1 MANFFFYGTLCHLP
15 LLELVLNRA
24 LSEDD
29 LAPAHLPDHAV
40 TWVRGEG
47 FPMIR
52 SMPGTRAD
60 GMVLRGASGEDEA
73 RLRYYEG
80 GFDYGLSDLRAQT
93 AQGDVAVQVFFPDDP
108 AWMPGA
114 PWSLE
119 DWVHDWGALTL
130 LAAEEAMGQF
140 GRWSPDEMSARWP
153 QMCRRAASRLR
164 AQARSGPPPMA
175 LGQVEVAARDLT
187 HIGFYRTE
195 RWRLRHPRFDG
206 TMTAELEREVFLTS
220 EAVVVLPYDPVRDA
234 VLLIEQFRPNV
245 MAAGDPNP
253 WVAEPVAGLMD
264 PGETPEDTAHRETA
278 EEAGLSLN
286 ALHSVGRAYSS
297 TGSSTEFV
305 HLFIGIA
312 DFSTRVGGGGLASE
326 GEDIRGLE
334 QPFAALMED
343 LGAGRVRDMPLIVT
357 AQWLAMN
364 RDKWR
369 ASA

>member
-1 MANFFFYGTLCHLP
+1 MADFFFYGTLCHLP
-15 LLELVLNRA
+15 LLELVLDRA
-24 LSEDD
+24 LSEGEVF
-29 LAPAHLPDHAV
+29 PAHLPDHAV

-52 SMPGTRAD
+52 SMPGAQAD

-80 GFDYGLSDLRAQT
+80 GFDYGLSDLRART
-93 AQGDVAVQVFFPDDP
+93 AQGEVAVQVFFPDDP
-108 AWMPGA
+108 AWTPGA

-119 DWVHDWGALTL
+119 DWVRDWGALTL

-140 GRWSPDEMSARWP
+140 GRWSPAEMSARWP

-164 AQARSGPPPMA
+164 AKARSGPPPMA

-206 TMTAELEREVFLTS
+206 TMTAELDREVFLTS
-220 EAVVVLPYDPVRDA
+220 EAVVVLPYDPARDA

-253 WVAEPVAGLMD
+253 WVCEPVAGLMD

-278 EEAGLSLN
+278 EEAGLSLS
-286 ALHSVGRAYSS
+286 ALHPVGRAYSS

-312 DFSTRVGGGGLASE
+312 DFTARAGGGGLASE

-334 QPFAALMED
+334 QPFAALMDD
-343 LGAGRVRDMPLIVT
+343 LAAGRVRDMPLIAT

-364 RDKWR
+364 RDKLR
-369 ASA
+369 PPA

>member
-1 MANFFFYGTLCHLP
+1 MADFFFYGTLCHQP
-15 LLELVLNRA
+15 LLELVLDRP
-24 LSEDD
+24 LSEGE
-29 LAPAHLPDHAV
+29 LAPAHLSGHAV

-52 SMPGTRAD
+52 AVAGARAE
-60 GMVLRGASGEDEA
+60 GVVLRNASKDDEA

-80 GFDYGLSDLRAQT
+80 GFEYGLSDLRART
-93 AQGDVAVQVFFPDDP
+93 AQGEVAVRVFFPDDP
-108 AWMPGA
+108 AWNPGA
-114 PWSLE
+114 AWSLD
-119 DWVHDWGALTL
+119 DWVRDWGALTL
-130 LAAEEAMGQF
+130 LAAAEAMGQF
-140 GRWSPDEMSARWP
+140 GIWSPAEMSARWP

-164 AQARSGPPPMA
+164 AQTRGTPPPLTLEA
-175 LGQVEVAARDLT
+175 VEVKARDLT

-206 TMTAELEREVFLTS
+206 TVTAELEREVFLTS

-264 PGETPEDTAHRETA
+264 PGETPDQTAHRETA
-278 EEAGLSLN
+278 EEAGLVLT
-286 ALHSVGRAYSS
+286 ALHPVGRAYSS

-312 DFSTRVGGGGLASE
+312 DFASRAGGGGLASE

-334 QPFAALMED
+334 QPFAALMAD
-343 LGAGRVRDMPLIVT
+343 LEAGALRDLPLLVT

-364 RDKWR
+364 RAKLR
-369 ASA
+369 PPA